1 MRTTG
6 SVVKQ
11 TSSFAHKGKGLYQ
24 LDWVTRKTNV
34 NTCMKLMLDIGD
46 GVTYDTHLKFAK

>member
-1 MRTTG
+1 M
-6 SVVKQ
+6 VKQ

-24 LDWVTRKTNV
+24 LDWVTRNPNA

-46 GVTYDTHLKFAK
+46 GVTHDTRLKFAK